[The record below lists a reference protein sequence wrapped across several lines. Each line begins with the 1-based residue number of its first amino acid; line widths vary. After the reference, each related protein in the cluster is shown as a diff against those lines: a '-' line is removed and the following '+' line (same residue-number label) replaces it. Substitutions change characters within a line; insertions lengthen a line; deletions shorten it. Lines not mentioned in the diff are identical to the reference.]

1 MKRASALFMILLP
14 ATLLAQQPDFT
25 LGSKRPGPVSTLLT
39 DAALTDINPDKSGA
53 TDRLVAA
60 TAQTSDVPAP
70 KKSKPK
76 QKPKAPPNPPIEG
89 SMVGY
94 IDDAIVGSQIRI
106 RFDAGFN
113 DNVPDRAEFFYPQCG
128 CDGINGGP
136 NGNTKD
142 PGAPGPAP
150 GSSNDINFQ
159 QLYFQLEYAPIH
171 RLSIFTE
178 VPFRW
183 IQPQSFIPNTYGST
197 TFSGHGGIS
206 DVRAGFKLG
215 LVAASTQALTF
226 QFRAYFPSGNSFRG
240 LGTNH
245 YSVEPA
251 LLYYQKLST
260 HWTVEAQF
268 GDWIPIGGSTLTTDP
283 SKGYAGNILFYGIG
297 PSYKLVNGDHI
308 QVAPVVELV
317 GWSVLGGLQTLAA
330 VPNIPPGPPVSN
342 ADAAGTNIVNLKIGA
357 RITVGM
363 HNSIYVG
370 YGHSLTSARWYDDIA
385 RVEYRFSF

>member
-1 MKRASALFMILLP
+1 MKTASALLMIFLP
-14 ATLLAQQPDFT
+14 AILLAQQPDST
-25 LGSKRPGPVSTLLT
+25 LGSKRPGSVGTVQAR
-39 DAALTDINPDKSGA
+39 AALTDDNPAKRGA
-53 TDRLVAA
+53 TDRLAA
-60 TAQTSDVPAP
+60 TSAQASDVPAP
-70 KKSKPK
+70 KKTKPK
-76 QKPKAPPNPPIEG
+76 QEPKEPTNPPIEG

-94 IDDAIVGSQIRI
+94 IDDAIVGSQVRI

-142 PGAPGPAP
+142 PRAPGPAP

-159 QLYFQLEYAPIH
+159 QLYFQAEYAPIR
-171 RLSIFTE
+171 RLSMFTE

-183 IQPQSFIPNTYGST
+183 IQPQSFIPNTYTST

-206 DVRAGFKLG
+206 DVRAGLKLA
-215 LVAASTQALTF
+215 LVASSKQALTF
-226 QFRAYFPSGNSFRG
+226 QFRAYFPSGNSFHG

-260 HWTVEAQF
+260 RWTVEGQF
-268 GDWIPIGGSTLTTDP
+268 GDWIPIGGSSLTTDP
-283 SKGYAGNILFYGIG
+283 SKGYAGNVIFYGIG
-297 PSYKLVNGDHI
+297 PSYKLVSRDHI

-317 GWSVLGGLQTLAA
+317 GWSVLGGLQTLEA
-330 VPNIPPGPPVSN
+330 VPNIPPGPPVNN
-342 ADAAGTNIVNLKIGA
+342 ADAAGTNIVNLKVGA
-357 RITVGM
+357 RTSVGT

-370 YGHSLTSARWYDDIA
+370 YGHSLTSARWYDDIV
-385 RVEYRFSF
+385 RLEYRFSF